1 MKRSTSFLLMV
12 LHVACAAGTYV
23 FSKLATDGFPSPA
36 ALTLARALLAT
47 LLLLALT
54 GTLIPKP
61 DFDGPTWLKLFGLGI
76 LQVPI
81 NQYLFL
87 RGLKST
93 APSHAALLYALTP
106 LIVLL
111 LSAARARQWPPRRM
125 VTGVVVALAGAV
137 VVLRPWER
145 SDAAR
150 ATRIGDLWILAA
162 VVSWA
167 IYTVAVRDLCLRH
180 DPRVVAGWNLIL
192 GSLAMMPF
200 AAAALKEV
208 DVHRVA
214 TSAWLGLIWMA
225 AVTSVVMN
233 LLWSQLLRHLQPVQ
247 VTICMNAQPP
257 ATALLQFAL
266 QAQPLL
272 FGVTFNA
279 EPLGARFFAG
289 MALVLGGVVLV
300 NWRRGPQVE
309 VGAAKSVVPVEGR
322 EVEPSAVQRGQ

>member
-1 MKRSTSFLLMV
+1 MKRRTSFVLMV

-61 DFDGPTWLKLFGLGI
+61 DFDGATWLKLFGLGI

-106 LIVLL
+106 LVVLL
-111 LSAARARQWPPRRM
+111 LSAAKARQWPPRRM
-125 VTGVVVALAGAV
+125 VTGVVVALAGAF

-145 SDAAR
+145 GDAAR

-162 VVSWA
+162 VFSWA
-167 IYTVAVRDLCLRH
+167 VYTVAVRELCRRH

-200 AAAALKEV
+200 GAAALKEL
-208 DVHRVA
+208 DFHRVA
-214 TSAWLGLIWMA
+214 TSAWVGLLWMA
-225 AVTSVVMN
+225 AITSVVMN

-247 VTICMNAQPP
+247 VTVCMNAQPP

-272 FGVTFNA
+272 FGITLNA
-279 EPLGARFFAG
+279 DPLGARFFVG
-289 MALVLGGVVLV
+289 MALVLCGVILV
-300 NWRRGPQVE
+300 NWRRGPRVT
-309 VGAAKSVVPVEGR
+309 VPADESPAEAG
-322 EVEPSAVQRGQ
+322 